1 MFILQDLV
9 ILFTSSK
16 IYLINLSGSAFFS
29 MYFIQPTRNI
39 PNLDQVLNTLP
50 SLHMI
55 RIEELAQL
63 DPTII
68 AIADVQD
75 YLDHQWNSPTV
86 VLAYEHEGAELSQAW
101 ELGALA
107 GWLWNSLPLD
117 PESALS
123 KIDAQYKRNQDS
135 RDLPSA
141 AELQK
146 KLLPNP
152 IELQNYKVETLFQPS
167 AYLSGDWY
175 DYWKISDKEIMFY
188 LADVSGHGVTSSLLT
203 SWMAAF
209 HGRSK
214 TPRELIKKL
223 NGMLVQ
229 ENIEKHITMIA
240 GILNLETHTL
250 KWSSAGHYPPPI
262 IFEQNQAPRVLN
274 TSSFPLGLT
283 EDLEVEEMECTL
295 SKHARFIIC
304 SDGALE
310 PFPGGLN
317 EQFAQLVYHLQNQS
331 FRAPDHVADDI
342 AILSLRRMN

>member
-1 MFILQDLV
+1 
-9 ILFTSSK
+9 
-16 IYLINLSGSAFFS
+16 
-29 MYFIQPTRNI
+29 MYFIQPTRTI
-39 PNLDQVLNTLP
+39 PNLDQVLNALP
-50 SLHMI
+50 SLQMI
-55 RIEELAQL
+55 NIEDIHLY
-63 DPTII
+63 DPTVI

-75 YLDHQWNSPTV
+75 YLQHQWNLPTV
-86 VLAYEHEGAELSQAW
+86 AIAFENEGTALSQAW

-107 GWLWNSLPLD
+107 GWIWTRLPAHPEHSLL
-117 PESALS
+117 

-152 IELQNYKVETLFQPS
+152 IELQNYKVETLFKPS

-175 DYWKISDKEIMFY
+175 DYWKISDKEIIFY

-229 ENIEKHITMIA
+229 ENIEKHITMIV
-240 GILNLETHTL
+240 GVLNLETHAL

-262 IFEQNQAPRVLN
+262 IFEPNQAPRVLN

-283 EDLEVEEMECTL
+283 EDLEVEEFEL
-295 SKHARFIIC
+295 VLNRHARFIIC

-310 PFPGGLN
+310 PYKGGLN
-317 EQFAQLVYHLQNQS
+317 EQFSQLVYHLQNQS
-331 FRAPDHVADDI
+331 FKAPNHVADDI

>member
-1 MFILQDLV
+1 
-9 ILFTSSK
+9 
-16 IYLINLSGSAFFS
+16 
-29 MYFIQPTRNI
+29 MYFIQPSRHI
-39 PNLDQVLNTLP
+39 PFLEQVLDTLP
-50 SLHMI
+50 SVQMI
-55 RIEELAQL
+55 RIEDIDLY

-68 AIADVQD
+68 AIADIQD
-75 YLDHQWNSPTV
+75 YLDYKWTLPTI
-86 VLAYEHEGAELSQAW
+86 VLAFENEGSALAQAW

-107 GWLWNSLPLD
+107 GWMWNKLPSNPQQSFL
-117 PESALS
+117 

-146 KLLPNP
+146 RLLPNA
-152 IELQNYKVETLFQPS
+152 IELQNYTVETFFQPS
-167 AYLSGDWY
+167 AYLSGDWF
-175 DYWKISDKEIMFY
+175 DYWKISDKEVMFY

-209 HGRSK
+209 HGRAK
-214 TPRELIKKL
+214 TPRGLIKKL

-240 GILNLETHTL
+240 GILNLETHQL
-250 KWSSAGHYPPPI
+250 RWSSAGHYPPAI
-262 IFEQNQAPRVLN
+262 IFEPNQAPKILH

-283 EDLEVEEMECTL
+283 EELEVEEHECVL
-295 SKHARFIIC
+295 NRHARFIIC

-310 PFPGGLN
+310 PFNGGLN
-317 EQFAQLVYHLQNQS
+317 DQFTQLVYHLQNQS
-331 FRAPDHVADDI
+331 FEAPEHVADDI

>member
-1 MFILQDLV
+1 MPCLE
-9 ILFTSSK
+9 
-16 IYLINLSGSAFFS
+16 
-29 MYFIQPTRNI
+29 
-39 PNLDQVLNTLP
+39 QVLDTLP
-50 SLHMI
+50 SVQMI
-55 RIEELAQL
+55 RIEDIDLY

-68 AIADVQD
+68 AIADIQD
-75 YLDHQWNSPTV
+75 YLDYKWTLPTI
-86 VLAYEHEGAELSQAW
+86 VLAFENEGSALAQAW

-107 GWLWNSLPLD
+107 GWMWNKLPSNPQQSLL
-117 PESALS
+117 

-146 KLLPNP
+146 RLLPNP
-152 IELQNYKVETLFQPS
+152 IELQNYTVETFFQPS
-167 AYLSGDWY
+167 AYLSGDWF
-175 DYWKISDKEIMFY
+175 DYWKISDKEVMFY

-209 HGRSK
+209 HGRAK
-214 TPRELIKKL
+214 TPRGLIKKL

-240 GILNLETHTL
+240 GILNLETHQL
-250 KWSSAGHYPPPI
+250 RWSSAGHYPPAI
-262 IFEQNQAPRVLN
+262 IFEPNQAPKILH

-283 EDLEVEEMECTL
+283 EELEVEEHECVL
-295 SKHARFIIC
+295 NRHARFIIC

-310 PFPGGLN
+310 PFNGGLN
-317 EQFAQLVYHLQNQS
+317 DQFTQLVYHLQNQS
-331 FRAPDHVADDI
+331 FEAPEHVADDI

>member
-1 MFILQDLV
+1 
-9 ILFTSSK
+9 
-16 IYLINLSGSAFFS
+16 
-29 MYFIQPTRNI
+29 MYFIQPSRHI
-39 PNLDQVLNTLP
+39 PYLEQVLDTLP
-50 SLHMI
+50 SVQMI
-55 RIEELAQL
+55 RIENIDLY

-68 AIADVQD
+68 AIADIQD
-75 YLDHQWNSPTV
+75 YLDYKWTLPTI
-86 VLAYEHEGAELSQAW
+86 VLAFENEGSALAQAW

-107 GWLWNSLPLD
+107 GWMWNKLPSNPQQSLL
-117 PESALS
+117 

-146 KLLPNP
+146 RLLPNP
-152 IELQNYKVETLFQPS
+152 IELQNYTVETFFQPS
-167 AYLSGDWY
+167 AYLSGDWF
-175 DYWKISDKEIMFY
+175 DYWKISDKEVMFY

-209 HGRSK
+209 HGRAK

-240 GILNLETHTL
+240 GILNLETHQL
-250 KWSSAGHYPPPI
+250 RWSSAGHYPPAI
-262 IFEQNQAPRVLN
+262 IFEPNQAPKILH

-283 EDLEVEEMECTL
+283 EELEVEEHECVL
-295 SKHARFIIC
+295 NRHARFIIC

-310 PFPGGLN
+310 PFNGGLN
-317 EQFAQLVYHLQNQS
+317 DQFTQLVYHLQNQS
-331 FRAPDHVADDI
+331 FEAPEHVADDI

>member
-1 MFILQDLV
+1 
-9 ILFTSSK
+9 
-16 IYLINLSGSAFFS
+16 

-39 PNLDQVLNTLP
+39 PYLDQVLSALP
-50 SLHMI
+50 GVQMI
-55 RIEELAQL
+55 HIDDINLY
-63 DPTII
+63 DPTILT
-68 AIADVQD
+68 IADVQD
-75 YLDHQWNSPTV
+75 YLTHQWSLPTI
-86 VLAYEHEGAELSQAW
+86 VLAFENEGTALAQAW

-107 GWLWNSLPLD
+107 GWIWNKLPRD
-117 PESALS
+117 PQDFLL
-123 KIDAQYKRNQDS
+123 KIDAKYKRNQDS

-146 KLLPNP
+146 RLLPNP
-152 IELQNYKVETLFQPS
+152 IELMNYKVETLFQPS

-240 GILNLETHTL
+240 GVLNLETHQL
-250 KWSSAGHYPPPI
+250 RWSSAGHYPPAI
-262 IFEQNQAPRVLN
+262 IFEPNQAPKILN

-283 EDLEVEEMECTL
+283 EDLEVEEFECVL
-295 SKHARFIIC
+295 NRHARFIIC

-310 PFPGGLN
+310 PFDGGLN
-317 EQFAQLVYHLQNQS
+317 EQFEKLVFHLQNQS
-331 FRAPDHVADDI
+331 FQAPEHVADDI

>member
-1 MFILQDLV
+1 
-9 ILFTSSK
+9 
-16 IYLINLSGSAFFS
+16 
-29 MYFIQPTRNI
+29 MYFIQPSRQI
-39 PNLDQVLNTLP
+39 PSLEQVLDALP
-50 SLHMI
+50 SLKMI
-55 RIEELAQL
+55 SLEDIQHS

-68 AIADVQD
+68 AIADVHDFLQ
-75 YLDHQWNSPTV
+75 HQWSLPTIV
-86 VLAYEHEGAELSQAW
+86 IAHENEGDALSQAW
-101 ELGALA
+101 EIGALA
-107 GWLWNSLPLD
+107 GWIWTHLPRDLESSLL
-117 PESALS
+117 

-175 DYWKISDKEIMFY
+175 DYWKISDKEIIFY

-229 ENIEKHITMIA
+229 ENIEKHITMVA
-240 GILNLETHTL
+240 GILNLETHHI

-262 IFEQNQAPRVLN
+262 ILEPNQVPRILH

-283 EDLEVEEMECTL
+283 EDLEVEEFECSLT
-295 SKHARFIIC
+295 KNARFIIC

-310 PFPGGLN
+310 PFVGGLN
-317 EQFAQLVYHLQNQS
+317 DQFSQLVYHLQNQS

>member
-1 MFILQDLV
+1 
-9 ILFTSSK
+9 
-16 IYLINLSGSAFFS
+16 
-29 MYFIQPTRNI
+29 MYFIQPSRHI
-39 PNLDQVLNTLP
+39 PYLEQVLDTLP
-50 SLHMI
+50 SVQMI
-55 RIEELAQL
+55 RIEDIDLY

-68 AIADVQD
+68 AIADIQD
-75 YLDHQWNSPTV
+75 YLDYKWTLPTI
-86 VLAYEHEGAELSQAW
+86 VLAFENEGSALAQAW

-107 GWLWNSLPLD
+107 GWMWNKLPSNPQQSLL
-117 PESALS
+117 

-146 KLLPNP
+146 RLLPNP
-152 IELQNYKVETLFQPS
+152 IELQNYTVETFFQPS
-167 AYLSGDWY
+167 AYLSGDWF
-175 DYWKISDKEIMFY
+175 DYWKISDKEVMFY

-209 HGRSK
+209 HGRAK

-240 GILNLETHTL
+240 GILNLETHQL
-250 KWSSAGHYPPPI
+250 RWSSAGHYPPAI
-262 IFEQNQAPRVLN
+262 VFEPNQAPKILH

-283 EDLEVEEMECTL
+283 EELEVEEHECVL
-295 SKHARFIIC
+295 NRHARFIIC

-310 PFPGGLN
+310 PFNGGLN
-317 EQFAQLVYHLQNQS
+317 DQFTQLVYHLQNQS
-331 FRAPDHVADDI
+331 FEAPEHVADDI

>member
-1 MFILQDLV
+1 
-9 ILFTSSK
+9 
-16 IYLINLSGSAFFS
+16 

-39 PNLDQVLNTLP
+39 PNLEHVLNTLP
-50 SLHMI
+50 SLQMI
-55 RIEELAQL
+55 NIEDLHL
-63 DPTII
+63 YDPTII
-68 AIADVQD
+68 AIADVND
-75 YLDHQWNSPTV
+75 FLHYQWSLPTIV
-86 VLAYEHEGAELSQAW
+86 IGDETQGTELSQAW

-107 GWLWNSLPLD
+107 GWIWTRLPAQL
-117 PESALS
+117 EQSIL

-214 TPRELIKKL
+214 TPRELLKKL

-240 GILNLETHTL
+240 GVLNVESHQL
-250 KWSSAGHYPPPI
+250 KWSSAGHYPPAI
-262 IFEQNQAPRVLN
+262 IFEPNQPPRVLN

-283 EDLEVEEMECTL
+283 EDLEIEEFECVL
-295 SKHARFIIC
+295 NKHARFIIC

-310 PFPGGLN
+310 PFDGGLN
-317 EQFAQLVYHLQNQS
+317 EQFGQLVYHLQNQS
-331 FRAPDHVADDI
+331 FEAPEHVADDI
-342 AILSLRRMN
+342 AILSFRRMN

>member
-1 MFILQDLV
+1 
-9 ILFTSSK
+9 
-16 IYLINLSGSAFFS
+16 
-29 MYFIQPTRNI
+29 MYFIQPSRHI
-39 PNLDQVLNTLP
+39 PYVEQVLDTLP
-50 SLHMI
+50 SVQMI
-55 RIEELAQL
+55 RIEDIDLY

-68 AIADVQD
+68 AIADIQD
-75 YLDHQWNSPTV
+75 YLDYKWTLPTI
-86 VLAYEHEGAELSQAW
+86 VLAFENEGSALAQAW

-107 GWLWNSLPLD
+107 GWMWNKLPSNPQQSLL
-117 PESALS
+117 

-146 KLLPNP
+146 RLLPNP
-152 IELQNYKVETLFQPS
+152 IELQNYTVETFFQPS
-167 AYLSGDWY
+167 AYLSGDWF
-175 DYWKISDKEIMFY
+175 DYWKISDKEVMFY

-209 HGRSK
+209 HGRAK
-214 TPRELIKKL
+214 TPRGLIKKL

-240 GILNLETHTL
+240 GSLNLETHQL
-250 KWSSAGHYPPPI
+250 RWSSAGHYPPAI
-262 IFEQNQAPRVLN
+262 IFEPNQAPKILH

-283 EDLEVEEMECTL
+283 EELEVEEHECVL
-295 SKHARFIIC
+295 NRHARFIIC

-310 PFPGGLN
+310 PFNGGLN
-317 EQFAQLVYHLQNQS
+317 DQFTQLVYHLQNQS
-331 FRAPDHVADDI
+331 FEAPEHVADDI

>member
-1 MFILQDLV
+1 
-9 ILFTSSK
+9 
-16 IYLINLSGSAFFS
+16 
-29 MYFIQPTRNI
+29 MYFIQPSRHI
-39 PNLDQVLNTLP
+39 PYLEQVLDTLP
-50 SLHMI
+50 SVQMI
-55 RIEELAQL
+55 RIEDIDLY

-68 AIADVQD
+68 AIADIQD
-75 YLDHQWNSPTV
+75 YLDYKWTLPTI
-86 VLAYEHEGAELSQAW
+86 VLAFENEGSALAQAW

-107 GWLWNSLPLD
+107 GWMWNKLPSNPQQSLH
-117 PESALS
+117 

-146 KLLPNP
+146 RLLPNP
-152 IELQNYKVETLFQPS
+152 IELQNYTVETFFQPS
-167 AYLSGDWY
+167 AYLSGDWF
-175 DYWKISDKEIMFY
+175 DYWKISDKEVMFY

-209 HGRSK
+209 HGRAK
-214 TPRELIKKL
+214 TPRGLIKKL

-240 GILNLETHTL
+240 GILNLETHQL
-250 KWSSAGHYPPPI
+250 RWSSAGHYPPAI
-262 IFEQNQAPRVLN
+262 IFEPNQAPKILH

-283 EDLEVEEMECTL
+283 EELEVEEHECVL
-295 SKHARFIIC
+295 NRHARFIIC

-310 PFPGGLN
+310 PFNGGLN
-317 EQFAQLVYHLQNQS
+317 DQFTQLVYHLQNQS
-331 FRAPDHVADDI
+331 FEAPEHVADDI

>member
-1 MFILQDLV
+1 
-9 ILFTSSK
+9 
-16 IYLINLSGSAFFS
+16 
-29 MYFIQPTRNI
+29 
-39 PNLDQVLNTLP
+39 
-50 SLHMI
+50 MI
-55 RIEELAQL
+55 RIEDIDLY

-68 AIADVQD
+68 AIADIQD
-75 YLDHQWNSPTV
+75 YLDYKWTLPTI
-86 VLAYEHEGAELSQAW
+86 VLAFENEGSALAQAW

-107 GWLWNSLPLD
+107 GWMWNKLPSNPQQSLL
-117 PESALS
+117 

-146 KLLPNP
+146 RLLPNP
-152 IELQNYKVETLFQPS
+152 IELQNYTVETFFQPS
-167 AYLSGDWY
+167 AYLSGDWF
-175 DYWKISDKEIMFY
+175 DYWKISDKEVMFY

-209 HGRSK
+209 HGRAK
-214 TPRELIKKL
+214 TPRGLIKKL

-240 GILNLETHTL
+240 GILNLETHQL
-250 KWSSAGHYPPPI
+250 RWSSAGHYPPAI
-262 IFEQNQAPRVLN
+262 IFEPNQAPKILH

-283 EDLEVEEMECTL
+283 EELEVEEHECVL
-295 SKHARFIIC
+295 NRHARFIIC

-310 PFPGGLN
+310 PFNGGLN
-317 EQFAQLVYHLQNQS
+317 DQFTQLMYHLQNQS
-331 FRAPDHVADDI
+331 FEAPEHVADDI

>member
-1 MFILQDLV
+1 
-9 ILFTSSK
+9 
-16 IYLINLSGSAFFS
+16 
-29 MYFIQPTRNI
+29 MYFIQPSRHI
-39 PNLDQVLNTLP
+39 PYLEQVLDTLP
-50 SLHMI
+50 SVQMI
-55 RIEELAQL
+55 RIEDIDLY

-68 AIADVQD
+68 AIADIQD
-75 YLDHQWNSPTV
+75 YLDYKWTLPTI
-86 VLAYEHEGAELSQAW
+86 VLAFENEGSALAQAW

-107 GWLWNSLPLD
+107 GWMWNKLPSNPQQSLL
-117 PESALS
+117 

-146 KLLPNP
+146 RLLPNP
-152 IELQNYKVETLFQPS
+152 IELQNYTVETFFQPS
-167 AYLSGDWY
+167 AYLSGDWF
-175 DYWKISDKEIMFY
+175 DYWKISDKEVMFY

-209 HGRSK
+209 HGRAK

-240 GILNLETHTL
+240 GILNLETHQL
-250 KWSSAGHYPPPI
+250 RWSSAGHYPPAI
-262 IFEQNQAPRVLN
+262 IFEPNQAPKILH

-283 EDLEVEEMECTL
+283 EELEVEEHECVL
-295 SKHARFIIC
+295 NRHARFIIC

-310 PFPGGLN
+310 PFNGVLN
-317 EQFAQLVYHLQNQS
+317 DQFTQLVYHLQNQS
-331 FRAPDHVADDI
+331 FEAPEHVADDI

>member
-1 MFILQDLV
+1 
-9 ILFTSSK
+9 
-16 IYLINLSGSAFFS
+16 
-29 MYFIQPTRNI
+29 MYFIQPSRHI
-39 PNLDQVLNTLP
+39 PYLEQVLDTLP
-50 SLHMI
+50 SVQMI
-55 RIEELAQL
+55 RIEDIDLY

-68 AIADVQD
+68 AIADIQD
-75 YLDHQWNSPTV
+75 YLDYKWTLPTI
-86 VLAYEHEGAELSQAW
+86 VLAFENEGSTLAQAW

-107 GWLWNSLPLD
+107 GWMWNKLPSNPQQSLL
-117 PESALS
+117 

-146 KLLPNP
+146 RLLPNP
-152 IELQNYKVETLFQPS
+152 IELQNYTVETFFQPS
-167 AYLSGDWY
+167 AYLSGDWF
-175 DYWKISDKEIMFY
+175 DYWKISDKEVMFY

-209 HGRSK
+209 HGRAK
-214 TPRELIKKL
+214 TPRGLIKKL

-240 GILNLETHTL
+240 GILNLETHQL
-250 KWSSAGHYPPPI
+250 RWSSAGHYPPAI
-262 IFEQNQAPRVLN
+262 IFEPNQAPKILH

-283 EDLEVEEMECTL
+283 EELEVEEHECVL
-295 SKHARFIIC
+295 NRHARFIIC

-310 PFPGGLN
+310 PFNGGLN
-317 EQFAQLVYHLQNQS
+317 DQFTQLVYHLQNQS
-331 FRAPDHVADDI
+331 FEAPEHVADDI

>member
-1 MFILQDLV
+1 
-9 ILFTSSK
+9 
-16 IYLINLSGSAFFS
+16 
-29 MYFIQPTRNI
+29 MYFIQPSRHI
-39 PNLDQVLNTLP
+39 PCLEQVLDTLP
-50 SLHMI
+50 SVQMI
-55 RIEELAQL
+55 RIEDIDLY

-68 AIADVQD
+68 AIADIQD
-75 YLDHQWNSPTV
+75 YLDYKWTLPTI
-86 VLAYEHEGAELSQAW
+86 VLAFENEGSALAQAW

-107 GWLWNSLPLD
+107 GWMWNKLPSNPQQSLL
-117 PESALS
+117 

-146 KLLPNP
+146 RLLPNP
-152 IELQNYKVETLFQPS
+152 IELQNYTVETFFQPS
-167 AYLSGDWY
+167 AYLSGDWF
-175 DYWKISDKEIMFY
+175 DYWKISDKEVMFY

-209 HGRSK
+209 HGRAK
-214 TPRELIKKL
+214 TPRGLIKKL

-240 GILNLETHTL
+240 GILNLETHQL
-250 KWSSAGHYPPPI
+250 RWSSAGHYPPAI
-262 IFEQNQAPRVLN
+262 IFEPNQAPKILH

-283 EDLEVEEMECTL
+283 EELEVEDHECVL
-295 SKHARFIIC
+295 NRHARFIIC

-310 PFPGGLN
+310 PFNGGLN
-317 EQFAQLVYHLQNQS
+317 DQFTQLVYHLQNQS
-331 FRAPDHVADDI
+331 FEAPEHVADDI

>member
-1 MFILQDLV
+1 
-9 ILFTSSK
+9 
-16 IYLINLSGSAFFS
+16 
-29 MYFIQPTRNI
+29 MYFIQPTRSI
-39 PNLDQVLNTLP
+39 ANLDQIIDALP
-50 SLHMI
+50 NLHMI
-55 RIEELAQL
+55 RIDDIHLY

-75 YLDHQWNSPTV
+75 YLEYQWCLPTV
-86 VLAYEHEGAELSQAW
+86 VMAQEDEGSALSQAW

-107 GWLWNSLPLD
+107 GWIWSSLPSDL
-117 PESALS
+117 EHSLL
-123 KIDAQYKRNQDS
+123 KIDAQYKRNQHS

-141 AELQK
+141 ADLQK

-240 GILNLETHTL
+240 GTLNLETHAL
-250 KWSSAGHYPPPI
+250 KWSSAGHYPPAI
-262 IFEQNQAPRVLN
+262 IFEPNQAPKILN

-283 EDLEVEEMECTL
+283 EDLEVEEFECFLTR
-295 SKHARFIIC
+295 HARFIIC

-310 PFPGGLN
+310 PFDGGLS
-317 EQFAQLVYHLQNQS
+317 EQFAQLVHHLQNQS
-331 FRAPDHVADDI
+331 FQAPSHVADDI

>member
-1 MFILQDLV
+1 
-9 ILFTSSK
+9 
-16 IYLINLSGSAFFS
+16 

-39 PNLDQVLNTLP
+39 LNLDQVLNALP
-50 SLHMI
+50 SLQMI
-55 RIEELAQL
+55 QIEDIHLY

-75 YLDHQWNSPTV
+75 FLHHQWALPTIV
-86 VLAYEHEGAELSQAW
+86 IGHENEGTALSQAW

-107 GWLWNSLPLD
+107 GWIWNRLPAHL
-117 PESALS
+117 EHSLS

-141 AELQK
+141 AELQR

-152 IELQNYKVETLFQPS
+152 VELQNYKVETLFQPS

-175 DYWKISDKEIMFY
+175 DYWKISDKEIIFY

-229 ENIEKHITMIA
+229 ENIEKHITMVA
-240 GILNLETHTL
+240 GTLNLETHVL

-262 IFEQNQAPRVLN
+262 ILEPNQAPRVLN

-283 EDLEVEEMECTL
+283 EDLEVEEFECSLTR
-295 SKHARFIIC
+295 HARFIIC

-310 PFPGGLN
+310 PFDGGLN

-331 FRAPDHVADDI
+331 FKTPDHVADDI

>member
-1 MFILQDLV
+1 
-9 ILFTSSK
+9 
-16 IYLINLSGSAFFS
+16 
-29 MYFIQPTRNI
+29 MYFIQPSRHI
-39 PNLDQVLNTLP
+39 PCLEQVLDTLP
-50 SLHMI
+50 SVQMI
-55 RIEELAQL
+55 RIEDIDLY

-68 AIADVQD
+68 AIADIQD
-75 YLDHQWNSPTV
+75 YLDYKWTLPTI
-86 VLAYEHEGAELSQAW
+86 VLAFENEGSALAQAW

-107 GWLWNSLPLD
+107 GWMWNKLPSNPQQSLL
-117 PESALS
+117 

-146 KLLPNP
+146 RLLPNP
-152 IELQNYKVETLFQPS
+152 IELQNYTVETFFQPS
-167 AYLSGDWY
+167 AYLSGDWF
-175 DYWKISDKEIMFY
+175 DYWKISDKEVMFY

-209 HGRSK
+209 HGRAK

-240 GILNLETHTL
+240 GSLNLETHQL
-250 KWSSAGHYPPPI
+250 RWSSAGHYPPAI
-262 IFEQNQAPRVLN
+262 IFEPNQAPKILH

-283 EDLEVEEMECTL
+283 EELEVEEHECVL
-295 SKHARFIIC
+295 NRHARFIIC

-310 PFPGGLN
+310 PFNGGLN
-317 EQFAQLVYHLQNQS
+317 DQFTQLVYHLQNQS
-331 FRAPDHVADDI
+331 FEAPEHVADDI

>member
-1 MFILQDLV
+1 
-9 ILFTSSK
+9 
-16 IYLINLSGSAFFS
+16 

-39 PNLDQVLNTLP
+39 PNLEHVLNTLP
-50 SLHMI
+50 SLQMI
-55 RIEELAQL
+55 NIEDLHL
-63 DPTII
+63 YDPTII
-68 AIADVQD
+68 AIADVND
-75 YLDHQWNSPTV
+75 FLHYQWSLPTIV
-86 VLAYEHEGAELSQAW
+86 IADENQGTELSQAW

-107 GWLWNSLPLD
+107 GWIWTQLPKEL
-117 PESALS
+117 EQSIL

-152 IELQNYKVETLFQPS
+152 IELQNYKVETFFQPS

-175 DYWKISDKEIMFY
+175 DYWKISDREIIFY

-214 TPRELIKKL
+214 TPRELLKKL

-240 GILNLETHTL
+240 GVLNLETHQL
-250 KWSSAGHYPPPI
+250 KWSSAGHYPPAI
-262 IFEQNQAPRVLN
+262 IFEPNQPARVLN

-283 EDLEVEEMECTL
+283 EDLDIEEFECVL
-295 SKHARFIIC
+295 NKHARFIIC

-310 PFPGGLN
+310 PFDGGLN
-317 EQFAQLVYHLQNQS
+317 EQFGKLVYHLQHQS
-331 FRAPDHVADDI
+331 FEAPEHVADDI
-342 AILSLRRMN
+342 AILSFRRMN

>member
-1 MFILQDLV
+1 
-9 ILFTSSK
+9 
-16 IYLINLSGSAFFS
+16 
-29 MYFIQPTRNI
+29 MYFIQPSRHI
-39 PNLDQVLNTLP
+39 PYLEQVLDTLP
-50 SLHMI
+50 SVQMI
-55 RIEELAQL
+55 RIEDIDLY

-68 AIADVQD
+68 AIADIQD
-75 YLDHQWNSPTV
+75 YLDYKWTLPTI
-86 VLAYEHEGAELSQAW
+86 VLAFENEGSALAQAW

-107 GWLWNSLPLD
+107 GWMWNKLPSNPQQSFL
-117 PESALS
+117 

-141 AELQK
+141 AEIQK
-146 KLLPNP
+146 RLLPNP
-152 IELQNYKVETLFQPS
+152 IELQNYTVETFFQPS
-167 AYLSGDWY
+167 AYLSGDWF
-175 DYWKISDKEIMFY
+175 DYWKISDKEVMFY

-209 HGRSK
+209 HGRAK

-240 GILNLETHTL
+240 GILNLETHQL
-250 KWSSAGHYPPPI
+250 RWSSAGHYPPAI
-262 IFEQNQAPRVLN
+262 IFEPNQAPKILH

-283 EDLEVEEMECTL
+283 EELEVEEHECVL
-295 SKHARFIIC
+295 NRHARFIIC

-310 PFPGGLN
+310 PFNGGLN
-317 EQFAQLVYHLQNQS
+317 DQFTQLVYHLQNQS
-331 FRAPDHVADDI
+331 FEAPEHVADDI

>member
-1 MFILQDLV
+1 
-9 ILFTSSK
+9 
-16 IYLINLSGSAFFS
+16 
-29 MYFIQPTRNI
+29 MYFIQPTRDI
-39 PNLDQVLNTLP
+39 PYLDQVLDTLP
-50 SLHMI
+50 SVQMI
-55 RIEELAQL
+55 HIEDLDL
-63 DPTII
+63 YDPTII
-68 AIADVQD
+68 AIADVAD
-75 YLDHQWNSPTV
+75 YLNHQWTIPTI
-86 VLAYEHEGAELSQAW
+86 VLAFENEGAALAQAW
-101 ELGALA
+101 QQGALA
-107 GWLWNSLPLD
+107 GWVWNHLPENLQD
-117 PESALS
+117 ALI

-146 KLLPNP
+146 RLLPNP
-152 IELQNYKVETLFQPS
+152 IELQNYKVETFFQPS

-175 DYWKISDKEIMFY
+175 DYWKISDKEIIFY

-240 GILNLETHTL
+240 GTLNLETHVL
-250 KWSSAGHYPPPI
+250 KWSSAGHYPPAI
-262 IFEQNQAPRVLN
+262 LFEPGLPAKILN

-283 EDLEVEEMECTL
+283 EDLEVEEFEFTL
-295 SKHARFIIC
+295 NRYSRFVIC

-310 PFPGGLN
+310 PFDGGLN
-317 EQFAQLVYHLQNQS
+317 EQLGQLVYHLQNQS
-331 FRAPDHVADDI
+331 FQAPDHVADDI
-342 AILSLRRMN
+342 AILSLRRIN

>member
-1 MFILQDLV
+1 
-9 ILFTSSK
+9 
-16 IYLINLSGSAFFS
+16 
-29 MYFIQPTRNI
+29 MYFIQPSRQI
-39 PNLDQVLNTLP
+39 SSLEQVLNTLP
-50 SLHMI
+50 SLQMI
-55 RIEELAQL
+55 TIEEIHLY
-63 DPTII
+63 DPTRI
-68 AIADVQD
+68 AIADVHD
-75 YLDHQWNSPTV
+75 FLEYQWALPTIV
-86 VLAYEHEGAELSQAW
+86 IAQENEGAELSQAW

-107 GWLWNSLPLD
+107 GWIWTKLPSNLEGSLF
-117 PESALS
+117 

-229 ENIEKHITMIA
+229 ENIEKHITMLA
-240 GILNLETHTL
+240 GILNIETHTL

-262 IFEQNQAPRVLN
+262 IVEPNQAPRVLN
-274 TSSFPLGLT
+274 SSSFPLGLT
-283 EDLEVEEMECTL
+283 EDLEVEEFQCTL
-295 SKHARFIIC
+295 NKHARFIIC

-310 PFPGGLN
+310 PFSGGLN

>member
-1 MFILQDLV
+1 
-9 ILFTSSK
+9 
-16 IYLINLSGSAFFS
+16 
-29 MYFIQPTRNI
+29 MYFIQPSRHI
-39 PNLDQVLNTLP
+39 PYLEQVLDTLP
-50 SLHMI
+50 SVQMI
-55 RIEELAQL
+55 RIEDIDLY

-68 AIADVQD
+68 AIADIQD
-75 YLDHQWNSPTV
+75 YLDYKWTLPTI
-86 VLAYEHEGAELSQAW
+86 VLAFENEGSALAQAW

-107 GWLWNSLPLD
+107 GWMWNKLPSNPQQSLL
-117 PESALS
+117 

-146 KLLPNP
+146 RLLPNP
-152 IELQNYKVETLFQPS
+152 IELQNYTVETFFQPS
-167 AYLSGDWY
+167 AYLSGDWF
-175 DYWKISDKEIMFY
+175 DYWKISDKEVMFY

-209 HGRSK
+209 HGRAK
-214 TPRELIKKL
+214 TPRGLIKKL

-240 GILNLETHTL
+240 GILNLETHQL
-250 KWSSAGHYPPPI
+250 RWSSAGHYPPAI
-262 IFEQNQAPRVLN
+262 IFEPNQAPKILH

-283 EDLEVEEMECTL
+283 EELEVEEHECVL
-295 SKHARFIIC
+295 NRHARFIIC

-310 PFPGGLN
+310 PFNGGLN
-317 EQFAQLVYHLQNQS
+317 DQFTQLVYHLQNQS
-331 FRAPDHVADDI
+331 FDAPEHVADDI

>member
-1 MFILQDLV
+1 
-9 ILFTSSK
+9 
-16 IYLINLSGSAFFS
+16 
-29 MYFIQPTRNI
+29 MYFIQPSRHS
-39 PNLDQVLNTLP
+39 PYLEQVLDTLP
-50 SLHMI
+50 SVQMI
-55 RIEELAQL
+55 RIEDIDLY

-68 AIADVQD
+68 AIADIQD
-75 YLDHQWNSPTV
+75 YLDYKWTLPTI
-86 VLAYEHEGAELSQAW
+86 VLAFENEGSALAQAW

-107 GWLWNSLPLD
+107 GWMWNKLPSNPQQSLL
-117 PESALS
+117 

-146 KLLPNP
+146 RLLPNA
-152 IELQNYKVETLFQPS
+152 IELQNYTVETFFQPS
-167 AYLSGDWY
+167 AYLSGDWF
-175 DYWKISDKEIMFY
+175 DYWKISDKEVMFY

-209 HGRSK
+209 HGRAK
-214 TPRELIKKL
+214 TPRGLIKKL

-240 GILNLETHTL
+240 GILNLETHQL
-250 KWSSAGHYPPPI
+250 RWSSAGHYPPAI
-262 IFEQNQAPRVLN
+262 IFERNQAPKILH

-283 EDLEVEEMECTL
+283 EELEVEEHECVL
-295 SKHARFIIC
+295 NRHARFIIC

-310 PFPGGLN
+310 PFNGGLN
-317 EQFAQLVYHLQNQS
+317 DQFTQLVYHLQNQS
-331 FRAPDHVADDI
+331 FEAPEHVADDI